1 MMTLK
6 VVRLPGARAAMNLAE
21 RGRERASQP
30 KPERSRVRTL
40 GPTMELGRFSFM
52 VGLSGT

>member
-1 MMTLK
+1 MMNSKL
-6 VVRLPGARAAMNLAE
+6 VRLPGAMAAVNLRE
-21 RGRERASQP
+21 GGREGGKEP
-30 KPERSRVRTL
+30 KPERSGVRTL

>member
-1 MMTLK
+1 MMTSK

-21 RGRERASQP
+21 RGRERASEP